1 MPVMIGVDPHKA
13 SHTAAA
19 LDEHGHLLG
28 QQRVPATLDG
38 YRLLRRWAG
47 RWPQRCWAVE
57 GAHGIGRALAQRL
70 VGDGEQVL
78 DVPAKLAARVRVL
91 SVGHGRKS
99 DPHDAVSVAI
109 AARSVPH
116 LRRVGVEDQAVV
128 LHLLTKRRED
138 LVAARTQTINR
149 LHRLLMDLVPGGARR
164 NLTAKRAAA
173 LLIAVTPA
181 GAPAVIRW
189 QLAGEFVADV
199 RQLEQRIAA
208 VEARIKTAVAQ
219 ANTSLLELFGVGPV
233 LAATFLGEVGDIRRF
248 PSKHHFAAH
257 TGTAPQEASSGQVIR
272 HRLSR
277 AGDRKLNH
285 ALYMMAMVQ
294 VRRPSAGQAYYRRK
308 LAEGKSARRRCAVSL
323 AEYRRCDPESWVMA
337 PREASGDGLVAVPP
351 DGQFQS
357 CRPWR
362 SEALQTGVRDLPRRG
377 PNNEEPA
384 TRASTTCGVTQR
396 LQREVRCSS
405 AGTGRAPLMM

>member
-1 MPVMIGVDPHKA
+1 MPVTIGVDPHKA
-13 SHTAAA
+13 SHTAAV
-19 LDEHGHLLG
+19 LDDRGRLLD
-28 QQRVPATLDG
+28 QQRIPATLDG
-38 YRLLRRWAG
+38 YRQLRQWAA

-99 DPHDAVSVAI
+99 DPHDAVSVAV
-109 AARSVPH
+109 AARSVPA
-116 LRRVGVEDQAVV
+116 LRQVGVEDQAVV
-128 LHLLTKRRED
+128 LHLLTKRRAD

-149 LHRLLMDLVPGGARR
+149 LHRLLMDLVPGGARP

-173 LLIAVTPA
+173 LLSEVTPA
-181 GAPAVIRW
+181 GAPAVTRW
-189 QLAGEFVADV
+189 ELATELVSDV
-199 RQLEQRIAA
+199 CQLEQRIAA
-208 VEARIKTAVAQ
+208 VEARIKAAVAQ
-219 ANTSLLELFGVGPV
+219 SNTSLLELFGVGPV
-233 LAATFLGEVGDIRRF
+233 LAARFLGEVGDIRRF

-257 TGTAPQEASSGQVIR
+257 TGTAPLEASSGQVIR

-308 LAEGKSARRRCAVSL
+308 LAEGKSPKEALRCLKRRLSDAVYRCLMVDKH
-323 AEYRRCDPESWVMA
+323 RRA
-337 PREASGDGLVAVPP
+337 AAASGL
-351 DGQFQS
+351 
-357 CRPWR
+357 
-362 SEALQTGVRDLPRRG
+362 
-377 PNNEEPA
+377 
-384 TRASTTCGVTQR
+384 ASAR
-396 LQREVRCSS
+396 
-405 AGTGRAPLMM
+405 

>member
-19 LDEHGHLLG
+19 LDDHGKLLD
-28 QQRVPATLDG
+28 QQRIPATLDG
-38 YRLLRRWAG
+38 YRQLRQWAG

-70 VGDGEQVL
+70 VSDGEWVV

-99 DPHDAVSVAI
+99 DPDDAISVAI
-109 AARSVPH
+109 TARSVGS
-116 LRRVGVEDQAVV
+116 LRQVGVEDQATV
-128 LHLLTKRRED
+128 LHLLTKRRQD

-173 LLIAVTPA
+173 LLATVTP
-181 GAPAVIRW
+181 GRAPAVTRW
-189 QLAGEFVADV
+189 QLAGELVADI
-199 RQLEQRIAA
+199 RQLEQRITA

-219 ANTSLLELFGVGPV
+219 ANTSLVELFGVGSV
-233 LAATFLGEVGDIRRF
+233 LAATFLGEVGDIGRF

-257 TGTAPQEASSGQVIR
+257 TGTAPLEASSGQVIR

-285 ALYMMAMVQ
+285 ALYMVAMVQ
-294 VRRPSAGQAYYRRK
+294 VRRQRRAGLLPAQVGRGQVPQGGPALFEAAAVGRR
-308 LAEGKSARRRCAVSL
+308 LPMPARRSATLCG
-323 AEYRRCDPESWVMA
+323 
-337 PREASGDGLVAVPP
+337 PRM
-351 DGQFQS
+351 
-357 CRPWR
+357 RP
-362 SEALQTGVRDLPRRG
+362 
-377 PNNEEPA
+377 
-384 TRASTTCGVTQR
+384 
-396 LQREVRCSS
+396 
-405 AGTGRAPLMM
+405 

>member
-19 LDEHGHLLG
+19 LNAHGQLLG
-28 QQRVPATLDG
+28 QQRIPASLDG
-38 YRLLRRWAG
+38 YQALRRWAG

-70 VGDGEQVL
+70 VRDGEQVL

-99 DPHDAVSVAI
+99 DPDDAVSVAV
-109 AARSVPH
+109 AAHHAPS
-116 LRRVGVEDQAVV
+116 LRQVGVEDQATV
-128 LHLLTKRRED
+128 LHLLTKRRQD

-164 NLTAKRAAA
+164 NLTANRAAG
-173 LLIAVTPA
+173 LLAAVTPT
-181 GAPAVIRW
+181 GAPAVTRW
-189 QLAGEFVADV
+189 QLASELVADV
-199 RQLEQRIAA
+199 RQLEQRIAE
-208 VEARIKTAVAQ
+208 VEARIKAAVAESK
-219 ANTSLLELFGVGPV
+219 TTLVELFGVGPV
-233 LAATFLGEVGDIRRF
+233 LAATFLGEVGDIGRF

-257 TGTAPQEASSGQVIR
+257 TGTAPLEASSGQVIR

-277 AGDRKLNH
+277 AGDRQLNH

-308 LAEGKSARRRCAVSL
+308 LAEGKS
-323 AEYRRCDPESWVMA
+323 PK
-337 PREASGDGLVAVPP
+337 
-351 DGQFQS
+351 
-357 CRPWR
+357 
-362 SEALQTGVRDLPRRG
+362 EALRCLKRRLSDAVYRCLLVDQHDQRCPAAATGG
-377 PNNEEPA
+377 
-384 TRASTTCGVTQR
+384 
-396 LQREVRCSS
+396 
-405 AGTGRAPLMM
+405 